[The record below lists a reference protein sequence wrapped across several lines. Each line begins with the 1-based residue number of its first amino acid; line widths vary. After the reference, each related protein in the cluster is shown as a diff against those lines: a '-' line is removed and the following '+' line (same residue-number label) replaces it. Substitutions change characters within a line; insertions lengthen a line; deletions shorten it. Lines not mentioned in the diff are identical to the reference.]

1 MRGHRQVRLPPRAN
15 GHRDTSPC
23 DAIADLHGD
32 EYDEVFPGGKSSMR
46 VVNVMESPLPV
57 SRYADPT
64 IASGGLRL
72 ALPVHESPGS
82 LPCNHFF

>member
-1 MRGHRQVRLPPRAN
+1 
-15 GHRDTSPC
+15 
-23 DAIADLHGD
+23 
-32 EYDEVFPGGKSSMR
+32 MR

-64 IASGGLRL
+64 IASGGLRS